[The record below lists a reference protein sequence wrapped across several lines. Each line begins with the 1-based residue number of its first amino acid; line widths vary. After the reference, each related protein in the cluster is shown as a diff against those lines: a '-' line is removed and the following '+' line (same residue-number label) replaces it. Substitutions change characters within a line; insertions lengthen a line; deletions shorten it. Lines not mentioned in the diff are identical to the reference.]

1 MKGWSGDYAAWELA
15 GNAHN
20 TLNDHTLRYRQGRGN
35 EWYDWQTVLTN
46 KNIHTVLYE
55 SGSGTTG
62 TITLQHSITNFAYLE
77 FFLCKDSASGWWSV
91 KVPSAN
97 GKNVQVGTQYFANSG
112 TNESGVGLQIIGKTV
127 TISDKT
133 ITQNTEYYMNFDKSL
148 SGNVVGAGTQSTVKI
163 MKILG
168 HKY

>member
-1 MKGWSGDYAAWELA
+1 MKGWSGEYAAWELA
-15 GNAHN
+15 GNANN

-62 TITLQHSITNFAYLE
+62 TITLQHSVTNFAYLE
-77 FFLCKDSASGWWSV
+77 FFLCKDTASGWWSV

-97 GKNVQVGTQYFANSG
+97 GKNVQIGTQYFANSG
-112 TNESGVGLQIIGKTV
+112 ANENGVGLQIIGKTV

-133 ITQNTEYYMNFDKSL
+133 ITQNQEYYMNFDKSL
-148 SGNVVGAGTQSTVKI
+148 AGNVVGAGTQSTVKI